1 MLCWS
6 IIAFAPHGLGQEYQG
21 KQLVRAEL
29 LAATNAVVPGK
40 PFTVGL
46 LLRMAPAWH
55 TYWKFSG
62 DAGLPSEMKWK
73 LPPGWKIGEIQ
84 WPIPLKTIDPGDI
97 QTYGYENE
105 VLLMQEITP
114 PNVVAGIG
122 DAGNVGRANHE
133 PGSSIPATTVKLS
146 ADASWLV
153 CERICIPGGATL
165 QLELPASTTS
175 QLANTELFARYRRLL
190 PQNWPGANV
199 ATADWSRVGS
209 DLRLKVTSETLAN
222 YSAVDFFP
230 LPEQSTVVGHPRIE
244 SRSKNEVVFRIP
256 IESSEKNLSSM
267 AGLLVFSHQPNGE
280 DRAAWQI
287 ATPTVVSA
295 ARPAP
300 VRGIFTFLLFGF
312 LGGIILN
319 LMPCVLPVISLKIF
333 GFIQQAGQSRQK
345 ILRSGVAFTIGIFAW
360 FITLALLLI
369 ALKAAGRD
377 VTWGGFQF
385 TNAYFVLALSVIVL
399 VFALNLFGVFEI
411 SLPQSMT
418 RGLLSTTER
427 KDDLGSFFQGVFATV
442 LATPCTAP
450 FLGTAL
456 GFAFSQSPAIILSM
470 FVAIAAG
477 MSAPYLLL
485 SAQPAWL
492 RLLPKPGPWMLHVKQ
507 FMGFLLLATLLF
519 LLYVLGAQRGLEGA
533 IWASCFLLV
542 ISVACWMKG
551 AFVVPTASVL
561 KRSVVL
567 VLMLVLVFMSGIY
580 FIGDKFHSGNIA
592 SADSRLR
599 GDWQAFTPERLQT
612 ELEQGRFVFVDFTA
626 AWCLT
631 CKFNEAS
638 VLESAEVRQAFQR
651 HRIVK
656 MKADWTNGDPAIT
669 KLLQHFG
676 RPGVPLYVLYPGKN
690 DEPIV
695 FPELLTKSMV
705 LEKLETSAPHN
716 KATGMPRISVSSVVN
731 APAEKVWAVIRR
743 FDAVVDWLPFVK
755 SSPIEDGGDPT
766 RVGCIRVLTQ
776 TDGEVFREV
785 LVALSDAERSYSYTF
800 VSSPVPVRN
809 HQTTLHVLPITD
821 GDRSYVEWS
830 SRFEIDPE
838 CEAQLVDLMNRNF
851 LAGLRN
857 LAEKF
862 NRDRAASP

>member
-1 MLCWS
+1 MRVPSRFAAYWMACWS
-6 IIAFAPHGLGQEYQG
+6 IIAFAPHGLAQEYQG
-21 KQLVRAEL
+21 KQLVKAEL
-29 LAATNAVVPGK
+29 LADTDAVVPGK

-62 DAGLPSEMKWK
+62 DAGLPSELKWK
-73 LPPGWKIGEIQ
+73 LPSGWKIGEIQ

-114 PNVVAGIG
+114 PTKL
-122 DAGNVGRANHE
+122 D
-133 PGSSIPATTVKLS
+133 SSSVKIS

-165 QLELPASTTS
+165 QLELPASTAS
-175 QLANTELFARYRRLL
+175 QLANTELFARYRSLL

-199 ATADWSRVGS
+199 ATADWGRVGS

-222 YSAVDFFP
+222 YPAVDFFP

-287 ATPTVVSA
+287 ATPTAVSA

-333 GFIQQAGQSRQK
+333 GFIQQAGQSRHK
-345 ILRSGVAFTIGIFAW
+345 IFRSGIAFTIGIFAW
-360 FITLALLLI
+360 FIALALLLI

-456 GFAFSQSPAIILSM
+456 GFAFSQSPAIILLM

-492 RLLPKPGPWMLHVKQ
+492 RFLPKPGPWMLHVKQ

-580 FIGDKFHSGNIA
+580 FIGNKFHSADIA
-592 SADSRLR
+592 SADSRLP
-599 GDWQAFTPERLQT
+599 GDWQAFTPERLQA

-638 VLESAEVRQAFQR
+638 VLENAEVRQAFQR
-651 HRIVK
+651 HGIVK

-690 DEPIV
+690 EEPIV

-705 LEKLETSAPHN
+705 LEKLET
-716 KATGMPRISVSSVVN
+716 ISPN
-731 APAEKVWAVIRR
+731 
-743 FDAVVDWLPFVK
+743 
-755 SSPIEDGGDPT
+755 
-766 RVGCIRVLTQ
+766 
-776 TDGEVFREV
+776 
-785 LVALSDAERSYSYTF
+785 VAS
-800 VSSPVPVRN
+800 
-809 HQTTLHVLPITD
+809 QKMTTNEH
-821 GDRSYVEWS
+821 
-830 SRFEIDPE
+830 
-838 CEAQLVDLMNRNF
+838 
-851 LAGLRN
+851 
-857 LAEKF
+857 
-862 NRDRAASP
+862 

>member
-1 MLCWS
+1 MLPDHMRVPSRFAACWMLCWS

-21 KQLVRAEL
+21 KQLVKAEL
-29 LAATNAVVPGK
+29 LADTNAVVPGK

-62 DAGLPSEMKWK
+62 DAGLPTELKWK

-114 PNVVAGIG
+114 LTKL
-122 DAGNVGRANHE
+122 D
-133 PGSSIPATTVKLS
+133 SSSVKLS

-153 CERICIPGGATL
+153 CERICIPGGATV
-165 QLELPASTTS
+165 QLGLPVSTTS
-175 QLANTELFARYRRLL
+175 QPANTELFARYRRLL
-190 PQNWPGANV
+190 PQNWPGAN
-199 ATADWSRVGS
+199 AAAADWGRVGS

-222 YSAVDFFP
+222 YPAVDFFP

-280 DRAAWQI
+280 DRAAWQLT
-287 ATPTVVSA
+287 TPPVVSA

-319 LMPCVLPVISLKIF
+319 LMPCVLPVIWLKIF

-360 FITLALLLI
+360 FIALALLLI
-369 ALKAAGRD
+369 VLKAAGRD

-411 SLPQSMT
+411 SMPQSMT

-442 LATPCTAP
+442 LATPCSAP

-492 RLLPKPGPWMLHVKQ
+492 RFLPRPGPWMLHVKQ

-567 VLMLVLVFMSGIY
+567 ALMLVLVFASGIY
-580 FIGDKFHSGNIA
+580 FVGNKFHSANMA

-599 GDWQAFTPERLQT
+599 GDWQAFTPERLQA

-631 CKFNEAS
+631 CKFNEAN
-638 VLESAEVRQAFQR
+638 VLESAEVRKAFQR
-651 HRIVK
+651 HGIVK
-656 MKADWTNGDPAIT
+656 LKADWTNGDPAIT

-690 DEPIV
+690 EEPIV

-705 LEKLETSAPHN
+705 LEKLET
-716 KATGMPRISVSSVVN
+716 ISPN
-731 APAEKVWAVIRR
+731 
-743 FDAVVDWLPFVK
+743 
-755 SSPIEDGGDPT
+755 
-766 RVGCIRVLTQ
+766 
-776 TDGEVFREV
+776 
-785 LVALSDAERSYSYTF
+785 VAS
-800 VSSPVPVRN
+800 
-809 HQTTLHVLPITD
+809 QKITTNEH
-821 GDRSYVEWS
+821 
-830 SRFEIDPE
+830 
-838 CEAQLVDLMNRNF
+838 
-851 LAGLRN
+851 
-857 LAEKF
+857 
-862 NRDRAASP
+862 